1 VSYELLA
8 HSWQLKAFPMFR
20 NYLKTAFRNLRKKQL
35 YSAINIFGLTVG
47 LAACLLIG
55 VYINHELS
63 YDKFNT
69 NADRIVRATMEY
81 KFSGTVNST
90 ATTGTKVG
98 PQFKRIFPSIEE
110 YVRTFISHNVVQS
123 GDKMFDEPRIL
134 YADPAFF
141 RIFSFR
147 LVKGDAATALDAPDK
162 IVLTQSMAKKY
173 FGDDDPLNKI
183 INTGKKSLKVSA
195 VCEDVLQN
203 SQLKFDFATQF
214 LNLGNSVKDEV
225 YWNANWITYFLLR
238 DKNSIPQLQH
248 QAAEYM
254 NTASVRSEARIE
266 NKDDYLT
273 IKIEP
278 LTKVHLYSS
287 LAGFEP
293 NGNIRY
299 IYIFAAIAF
308 LILIIAC
315 ANYTNLATAQ
325 SAGRS
330 AEIGMRK
337 VMGASKPQVF
347 RQFIGESFVITFIAA
362 ILAFGVS
369 ILLIPYFNNISGKQ
383 FTAATMLQPLPIISL
398 VVFSVLVSFFAGL
411 YPALVLS
418 GTQILNVL
426 KKGFSF
432 TGGRNMLRKTLIVAQ
447 FGISVFLII
456 YTVIIMQQM
465 RYMQTKN
472 LGYDKDHVVV
482 LPIGGSMSQNFK
494 TLKDAFQQVR
504 GVESVTAS
512 YETPEFVEWGDGIT
526 AIDEK
531 GKHEVS
537 LNAMPVDLDFTK
549 TMKMQLIAGR
559 DFQES
564 DFSMMDTTNNS
575 ENFQQPYIINE
586 ALANKIGWTPQ
597 QAIGRTI
604 SKGVDGPVIGVVKN
618 FNFSSLHDPIGPL
631 LIFLGR
637 DFSRDFMVRID
648 GNDLQSTIGRLE
660 MVWKQRIT
668 DRPFIYHFLDE
679 DYNNLYQS
687 EQRSSELFGVAAALA
702 IILACLGLF
711 GLAAFTTV
719 QRTKEIG
726 IRRVLGAT
734 LSSITLLVAKNFL
747 QLVGLAILIAVP
759 LAWWAGNKW
768 LQDFAFRIPVQA
780 YVFIATAI
788 VTSLI
793 AMCTVGYHAMRAA
806 LMNPVK
812 SLRTE

>member
-1 VSYELLA
+1 
-8 HSWQLKAFPMFR
+8 MFR
-20 NYLKTAFRNLRKKQL
+20 NYLKTAFRNLRKNKL

-55 VYINHELS
+55 VYIDHELS

-110 YVRTFISHNVVQS
+110 YVRTFISHSVVQC
-123 GDKMFDEPRIL
+123 GGKMFDEPRVL

-147 LVKGDAATALDAPDK
+147 LVKGNAATALDAPDK
-162 IVLTQSMAKKY
+162 IVLTRSMAKKY
-173 FGDDDPLNKI
+173 FGDEDPLNKI
-183 INTGKKSLKVSA
+183 INTGRKSLRISA
-195 VCEDVLQN
+195 VCEDVPQN

-214 LNLGNSVKDEV
+214 LNLGNNVKEEV
-225 YWNANWITYFLLR
+225 YWNANWVTYFLLR
-238 DKNSIPQLQH
+238 DKKSIPQLQH

-254 NTASVRSEARIE
+254 NTAEVRTETRIE

-273 IKIEP
+273 INVEP

-299 IYIFAAIAF
+299 VYIFAAIAF

-315 ANYTNLATAQ
+315 ANYTNIATAQ

-337 VMGASKPQVF
+337 VMGASKRQVF

-362 ILAFGVS
+362 ILAFALS
-369 ILLIPYFNNISGKQ
+369 IFLIPYFNNISGKQ
-383 FTAATMLQPLPIISL
+383 FTAATMLNPLPMISL
-398 VVFSVLVSFFAGL
+398 LMFSVLVSFFAGL
-411 YPALVLS
+411 YPALILS

-432 TGGRNMLRKTLIVAQ
+432 TGGRNILRKSLIVAQ

-482 LPIGGSMSQNFK
+482 LPIGGSMVQNFK
-494 TLKDAFQQVR
+494 SLKDAFQQVR
-504 GVESVTAS
+504 GVEGVTAS

-531 GKHEVS
+531 GKHEIS
-537 LNAMPVDLDFTK
+537 LNAMPVDLDFIK

-564 DFSMMDTTNNS
+564 DFSMMDTTNNN
-575 ENFQQPYIINE
+575 ENFHQPYIINE

-604 SKGVDGPVIGVVKN
+604 SKGVDGPVVGVVKN

-631 LIFLGR
+631 VIVLGR
-637 DFSRDFMVRID
+637 DFSRDFMIRID

-668 DRPFIYHFLDE
+668 DRPFNYHFLDE
-679 DYNNLYQS
+679 DYNRLYES
-687 EQRSSELFGVAAALA
+687 EQRSSALFGVAAALA
-702 IILACLGLF
+702 IVLACLGLF

-726 IRRVLGAT
+726 IRRVLGANPG
-734 LSSITLLVAKNFL
+734 SITLLVAKNFL
-747 QLVGLAILIAVP
+747 TLVGIAILIAIP
-759 LAWWAGNKW
+759 LAWWAGNRW

-793 AMCTVGYHAMRAA
+793 AFCTVAYHAMRAA

>member
-1 VSYELLA
+1 
-8 HSWQLKAFPMFR
+8 MFR
-20 NYLKTAFRNLRKKQL
+20 NYLKTAFRNLRKNTL
-35 YSAINIFGLTVG
+35 YSVINIFGLTVG

-55 VYINHELS
+55 VNIDHELS

-69 NADRIVRATMEY
+69 NANRIVRATMEY

-110 YVRTFISHNVVQS
+110 YVRTFVSHNVVQA
-123 GDKMFDEPRIL
+123 GDKMFDEPRIM

-141 RIFSFR
+141 KIFSFR
-147 LVKGDAATALDAPDK
+147 LVTGNTATALDAPDK
-162 IVLTQSMAKKY
+162 IVVTQSMAKKY
-173 FGDDDPLNKI
+173 FGDEDPLNKTI
-183 INTGKKSLKVSA
+183 TTGKKSLRVSG
-195 VCEDVLQN
+195 VCEDVPQT
-203 SQLKFDFATQF
+203 SQLKFDFVTQF
-214 LNLGNSVKDEV
+214 LNLGNGVKDEV
-225 YWNANWITYFLLR
+225 YWNANWVTYFLLR
-238 DKNSIPQLQH
+238 DKNSVAQLQR

-254 NTASVRSEARIE
+254 NSTEVRTEARIE

-337 VMGASKPQVF
+337 VMGASKSQVF
-347 RQFIGESFVITFIAA
+347 RQFIGESFVITFVAA
-362 ILAFGVS
+362 ILAFAIS
-369 ILLIPYFNNISGKQ
+369 IFLIPYFNNISGKQ
-383 FTAATMLQPLPIISL
+383 FTAATMLQPLPIVAL
-398 VVFSVLVSFFAGL
+398 VMFSVLVSFFAGL
-411 YPALVLS
+411 YPAIILS

-465 RYMQTKN
+465 HYMQTKN

-482 LPIGGSMSQNFK
+482 LPIGGSMFQNFK
-494 TLKDAFQQVR
+494 SLKDAFQQVQ
-504 GVESVTAS
+504 GVQGVTAS

-531 GKHEVS
+531 GKHEIS

-575 ENFQQPYIINE
+575 ANFHQPYVINE

-597 QAIGRTI
+597 QAIGRAI
-604 SKGVDGPVIGVVKN
+604 NKGVDGPVVGVVKN

-631 LIFLGR
+631 VIVLGR
-637 DFSRDFMVRID
+637 DFSRDFMIRID
-648 GNDLQSTIGRLE
+648 GSDLQSTIGRLE

-668 DRPFIYHFLDE
+668 DRPFNYHFLDE
-679 DYNNLYQS
+679 DYNKLYQS
-687 EQRSSELFGVAAALA
+687 EQRSSALFGVAAALA
-702 IILACLGLF
+702 IVLACLGLF

-726 IRRVLGAT
+726 IRRVLGAN
-734 LSSITLLVAKNFL
+734 LGSITVLVAKNFL
-747 QLVGLAILIAVP
+747 TLVGIAIVIAAP

-788 VTSLI
+788 VTALI
-793 AMCTVGYHAMRAA
+793 ALCTVGYHALKAA

>member
-1 VSYELLA
+1 
-8 HSWQLKAFPMFR
+8 MFR
-20 NYLKTAFRNLRKKQL
+20 NYLKTAFRNLRKNTL
-35 YSAINIFGLTVG
+35 YSVINIFGLTVG

-55 VYINHELS
+55 VNIDHELS

-69 NADRIVRATMEY
+69 NANRIVRATMEY

-110 YVRTFISHNVVQS
+110 YVRTFVSHNVVQA
-123 GDKMFDEPRIL
+123 GDKMFDEPRIM

-141 RIFSFR
+141 KIFSFR
-147 LVKGDAATALDAPDK
+147 LVTGNTATALDAPDK
-162 IVLTQSMAKKY
+162 IVVTQSMAKKY
-173 FGDDDPLNKI
+173 FGDEDPLNKTI
-183 INTGKKSLKVSA
+183 TTGRKSLRVSG
-195 VCEDVLQN
+195 VCEDVPQT
-203 SQLKFDFATQF
+203 SQLKFDFVTQF
-214 LNLGNSVKDEV
+214 LNLGNGVKDEV
-225 YWNANWITYFLLR
+225 YWNANWVTYFLLR
-238 DKNSIPQLQH
+238 DKNSVAQLQRL
-248 QAAEYM
+248 AAEYM
-254 NTASVRSEARIE
+254 NSTEVRTEARIE

-337 VMGASKPQVF
+337 VMGASKSQVF
-347 RQFIGESFVITFIAA
+347 RQFIGESFVITFVAA
-362 ILAFGVS
+362 ILAFAIS
-369 ILLIPYFNNISGKQ
+369 IFLIPYFNNISGKQ
-383 FTAATMLQPLPIISL
+383 FTAATMLQPLPIVAL
-398 VVFSVLVSFFAGL
+398 VMFSVLVSFFAGL
-411 YPALVLS
+411 YPAIILS

-465 RYMQTKN
+465 HYMQTKN

-482 LPIGGSMSQNFK
+482 LPIGGSMFQNFK
-494 TLKDAFQQVR
+494 SLKDAFQQVQ
-504 GVESVTAS
+504 GVQGVTAS
-512 YETPEFVEWGDGIT
+512 YETPEFVEWGDGMT

-531 GKHEVS
+531 GKHEIS

-575 ENFQQPYIINE
+575 ANFHQPYVINE

-604 SKGVDGPVIGVVKN
+604 NKGVDGPVVGVVKN

-631 LIFLGR
+631 VIVLGR
-637 DFSRDFMVRID
+637 DFSRDFMIRID
-648 GNDLQSTIGRLE
+648 VNDLQSTIGRLE

-668 DRPFIYHFLDE
+668 DRPFNYHFLDE
-679 DYNNLYQS
+679 DYNKLYES
-687 EQRSSELFGVAAALA
+687 EQRSSALFGVAAALA
-702 IILACLGLF
+702 IVLACLGLF

-726 IRRVLGAT
+726 IRRVLGAN
-734 LSSITLLVAKNFL
+734 LGSITILVAKNFL
-747 QLVGLAILIAVP
+747 TLVGIAIVIAAP

-788 VTSLI
+788 VTALI
-793 AMCTVGYHAMRAA
+793 ALCTVGYHALKAA

>member
-1 VSYELLA
+1 
-8 HSWQLKAFPMFR
+8 MFR
-20 NYLKTAFRNLRKKQL
+20 NYLKTAFRNLRKNTL
-35 YSAINIFGLTVG
+35 YSVINIFGLTVG

-55 VYINHELS
+55 VYIDHELS

-69 NADRIVRATMEY
+69 NANRIVRATMEY

-110 YVRTFISHNVVQS
+110 YVRTFISHNVVQA
-123 GDKMFDEPRIL
+123 GDKMFDEPRIM

-141 RIFSFR
+141 KIFSFR
-147 LVKGDAATALDAPDK
+147 LVKGNTATALDAPDK
-162 IVLTQSMAKKY
+162 IVVTQSMAKKY
-173 FGDDDPLNKI
+173 FGDEDPLNKTI
-183 INTGKKSLKVSA
+183 TTGRKSLRVSG
-195 VCEDVLQN
+195 VCEDVPQT
-203 SQLKFDFATQF
+203 SQLKFDFVTQF
-214 LNLGNSVKDEV
+214 LNLGNGVKDEV
-225 YWNANWITYFLLR
+225 YWNANWVTYFLLR
-238 DKNSIPQLQH
+238 DKNSVAQLQR

-254 NTASVRSEARIE
+254 NSTEVRTEARIE

-337 VMGASKPQVF
+337 VMGASKSQVF
-347 RQFIGESFVITFIAA
+347 RQFIGESFVITFVAA
-362 ILAFGVS
+362 ILAFAIS
-369 ILLIPYFNNISGKQ
+369 IFLIPYFNNISGKQ
-383 FTAATMLQPLPIISL
+383 FTAATMLQPLPIVAL
-398 VVFSVLVSFFAGL
+398 VMFSVLVAFFAGL
-411 YPALVLS
+411 YPAIILS

-465 RYMQTKN
+465 HYMQTKN

-482 LPIGGSMSQNFK
+482 LPIGGSMFQNFK
-494 TLKDAFQQVR
+494 SLKDAFQQVQ
-504 GVESVTAS
+504 GVQGVTAS

-531 GKHEVS
+531 GKHEIS

-575 ENFQQPYIINE
+575 ANFHQPYVINE

-604 SKGVDGPVIGVVKN
+604 NKGVDGPVVGVVKN

-631 LIFLGR
+631 VIVLGR
-637 DFSRDFMVRID
+637 DFSRDFMIRID
-648 GNDLQSTIGRLE
+648 GSDLQSTIGRLE
-660 MVWKQRIT
+660 MVWKQRIA
-668 DRPFIYHFLDE
+668 DRPFNYHFLDE
-679 DYNNLYQS
+679 DYNKLYES
-687 EQRSSELFGVAAALA
+687 EQRSSALFGVAAALA
-702 IILACLGLF
+702 IVLACLGLF

-726 IRRVLGAT
+726 IRRVLGAN
-734 LSSITLLVAKNFL
+734 LGSITVLVAKNFL
-747 QLVGLAILIAVP
+747 TLVGIAIVIAAP

-788 VTSLI
+788 VTALI
-793 AMCTVGYHAMRAA
+793 ALCTVGYHALKAA

>member
-1 VSYELLA
+1 
-8 HSWQLKAFPMFR
+8 
-20 NYLKTAFRNLRKKQL
+20 
-35 YSAINIFGLTVG
+35 
-47 LAACLLIG
+47 
-55 VYINHELS
+55 
-63 YDKFNT
+63 
-69 NADRIVRATMEY
+69 
-81 KFSGTVNST
+81 
-90 ATTGTKVG
+90 
-98 PQFKRIFPSIEE
+98 
-110 YVRTFISHNVVQS
+110 
-123 GDKMFDEPRIL
+123 MFDEPRIL

-141 RIFSFR
+141 KIFSFR
-147 LVKGDAATALDAPDK
+147 LIKGNAATALDAPDK
-162 IVLTQSMAKKY
+162 IVLTRSMAKKY
-173 FGDDDPLNKI
+173 FGDEDPLNKI
-183 INTGKKSLKVSA
+183 INTGKKNLRVSA
-195 VCEDVLQN
+195 VCEDVPHN

-214 LNLGNSVKDEV
+214 LNLGNNVKEEV

-238 DKNSIPQLQH
+238 DKKSIPQLQH
-248 QAAEYM
+248 QAYEYM
-254 NTASVRSEARIE
+254 NTAEVRTEARIE

-299 IYIFAAIAF
+299 IYIFAAIAL

-337 VMGASKPQVF
+337 VMGASKLQVF

-362 ILAFGVS
+362 VLAFAMSV
-369 ILLIPYFNNISGKQ
+369 LLIPYFNSISGKQ
-383 FTAATMLQPLPIISL
+383 FTAATMLHPLPIISL
-398 VVFSVLVSFFAGL
+398 VIFSVLVSFFAGL
-411 YPALVLS
+411 YPALILS

-482 LPIGGSMSQNFK
+482 LPIGGSMLQNFK

-504 GVESVTAS
+504 GVEGVTAS

-531 GKHEVS
+531 GKHEIS

-549 TMKMQLIAGR
+549 TMKMQLTAGR

-564 DFSMMDTTNNS
+564 DFSMMDTTNN
-575 ENFQQPYIINE
+575 NKNYQQPYIINE

-604 SKGVDGPVIGVVKN
+604 NKGVDGPVVGVVKN

-631 LIFLGR
+631 VIILGR
-637 DFSRDFMVRID
+637 DFSRDFMIRIG
-648 GNDLQSTIGRLE
+648 GNDLQATIGRLE

-668 DRPFIYHFLDE
+668 DRPFNYHFLDE
-679 DYNNLYQS
+679 DYNKLYQS
-687 EQRSSELFGVAAALA
+687 EQRSSALFGVAAALA
-702 IILACLGLF
+702 IVLACLGLF

-726 IRRVLGAT
+726 IRRVLGAN
-734 LSSITLLVAKNFL
+734 LGNITLLVARNFL
-747 QLVGLAILIAVP
+747 TLVGLAILIAVP

-793 AMCTVGYHAMRAA
+793 ALCTVAYHAMRAA